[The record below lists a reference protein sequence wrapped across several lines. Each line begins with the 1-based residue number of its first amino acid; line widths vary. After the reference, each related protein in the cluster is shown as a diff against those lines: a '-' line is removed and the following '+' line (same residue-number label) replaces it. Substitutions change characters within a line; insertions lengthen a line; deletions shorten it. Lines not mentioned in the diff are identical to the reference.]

1 MEELQLKEEASTPTP
16 QTTPNPED
24 LAAQHF
30 KSFLPRYDSLVNKLS
45 LKSLKRL
52 AKSLV
57 AYPLE
62 DRKHVHRKGDEE
74 EALKLG
80 ESLMQSKFVM
90 FMTNLYKLSKEELEK
105 QKSEQ
110 SSSEEKE
117 GDTNGKESN
126 TRVD

>member
-1 MEELQLKEEASTPTP
+1 MEELQLKEEASTP

-80 ESLMQSKFVM
+80 EALMQSKFVM
-90 FMTNLYKLSKEELEK
+90 FMTNLYKLSQEELEK

-110 SSSEEKE
+110 SSSETKE
-117 GDTNGKESN
+117 GDTNGEKSN